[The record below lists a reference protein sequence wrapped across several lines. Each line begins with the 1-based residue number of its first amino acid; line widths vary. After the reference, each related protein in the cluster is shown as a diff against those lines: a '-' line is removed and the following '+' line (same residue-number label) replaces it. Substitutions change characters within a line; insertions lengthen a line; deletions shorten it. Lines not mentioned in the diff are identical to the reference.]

1 MTNAVGM
8 DVSKAFFDAFV
19 AVGKAGRHHQF
30 PNSEKG
36 VEALLLW
43 CEKWKVTEPHFCMEA
58 TGSYSSKLAKALHQ
72 KNFQVSVVNPYCIR
86 KFAQSKL
93 RRTKT
98 DKLDAKIIAEY
109 CESNQPRLWQP
120 VPPEMEELQTLV
132 RRLYDLTKMR
142 TQELNRSASNSFADS
157 TMRSVKRMLAFI
169 DDEMKKLE
177 RRIERLYQ
185 QHAYLRERRDL
196 LLSVPGVGDITAN
209 VVLAEVPSIDMFM
222 NAKQLVAFA
231 GLSPEEKSSG
241 SSIRGKQMISKKGRT
256 RLRSVLYW
264 PAVSAS
270 MHNPIIKSFCERLES
285 KGKPRMKVL
294 TAAMRKLLHII
305 FGVLKSG
312 KPFSAKFATDA
323 SHREW
328 CQEVATMS

>member
-1 MTNAVGM
+1 MANAVGM

-19 AVGKAGRHHQF
+19 NVGKAGRHHQF

-36 VEALLLW
+36 VEALLQW
-43 CEKWKVTEPHFCMEA
+43 CEKWKVTKPHFCMEA
-58 TGSYSSKLAKALHQ
+58 TGSFSTKLAKALHQ
-72 KNFQVSVVNPYCIR
+72 RNFQVSVVNPYCIR

-120 VPPEMEELQTLV
+120 VPVEMEELQTLV
-132 RRLYDLTKMR
+132 RRLHDLTKIR
-142 TQELNRSASNSFADS
+142 QQELNRSASSSFPQS
-157 TMRSVKRMLAFI
+157 TMSSVNRMLEFI
-169 DDEMKKLE
+169 DEEMKMLE
-177 RRIERLYQ
+177 KAIELLYQ
-185 QHAYLRERRDL
+185 QCAHLREKRDL
-196 LLSVPGVGDITAN
+196 LLSVPGIGEITAN
-209 VVLAEVPSIDMFM
+209 VVLAEVPAIDLFT

-231 GLSPEEKSSG
+231 GLSPEEKTSG

-256 RLRSVLYW
+256 RLRSALYW

-270 MHNPIIKSFCERLES
+270 MHNPIVRRFCERLES

-294 TAAMRKLLHII
+294 TAAMRKLLHIM

-312 KPFSAKFATDA
+312 KPFSPAFASA
-323 SHREW
+323 
-328 CQEVATMS
+328 